1 MFALGVVA
9 CDSMP
14 RPQVTKLSRFISHKA
29 FVLFSACFIIF
40 PSFFVSFPICKKLQE
55 QAPQAPSPAAVLVR
69 SYHIL
74 FVVRRR
80 CPSVGTTLQ
89 GLGLTRLPDVK
100 VLELNLEG
108 GSDKMVPSILHQ
120 LRLVVYPIIYRVW
133 DTSQVVFWD
142 VFHQNWWN

>member
-1 MFALGVVA
+1 M
-9 CDSMP
+9 
-14 RPQVTKLSRFISHKA
+14 
-29 FVLFSACFIIF
+29 
-40 PSFFVSFPICKKLQE
+40 SFPICKKLQE
-55 QAPQAPSPAAVLVR
+55 QAPQVASPAAVSVR

-108 GSDKMVPSILHQ
+108 GIDKMVPSILHQ
-120 LRLVVYPIIYRVW
+120 LRLVDLQGLGYIPGGFLGCLPSKLMKL
-133 DTSQVVFWD
+133 T
-142 VFHQNWWN
+142 